1 MNKYTLGGR
10 AFLWKVGSNLSN
22 KLLCGKVKRMFSVL
36 KKVRIDDVKTDVFN
50 LIIDDLIKQGW
61 CANNTYNEFNSWIDY
76 GQVVLTKNSVK
87 LVFEWDNWTEGV
99 IKGPKDLVSKI
110 GRAYELNK
118 PEFVLL

>member
-1 MNKYTLGGR
+1 
-10 AFLWKVGSNLSN
+10 
-22 KLLCGKVKRMFSVL
+22 MFSAL
-36 KKVRIDDVKTDVFN
+36 KKVRIDDVKTEVFN

-76 GQVVLTKNSVK
+76 GRVVLTKNSVK

-110 GRAYELNK
+110 GSEYELNK